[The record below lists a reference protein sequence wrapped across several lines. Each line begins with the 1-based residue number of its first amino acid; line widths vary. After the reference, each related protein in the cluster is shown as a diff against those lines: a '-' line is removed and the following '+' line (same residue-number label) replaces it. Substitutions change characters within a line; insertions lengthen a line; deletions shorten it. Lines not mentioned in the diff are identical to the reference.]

1 MQGLTESWVI
11 NKRYESSKLHS
22 SLPTTFDCDLLV
34 LHPWGMILAF
44 EGGSFLWPGMT
55 RLSHAKSKPWIH
67 GAIQPPQPFQRTIA
81 FP

>member
-11 NKRYESSKLHS
+11 NKRYDS
-22 SLPTTFDCDLLV
+22 SLPTTFDCDLLDLLV

-55 RLSHAKSKPWIH
+55 PLSCKKQTLDSWRHSTTPT
-67 GAIQPPQPFQRTIA
+67 FQRTIG
-81 FP
+81 FPY